1 MKSKFASLQTAVRQT
16 IEESVGYR
24 KLAAHVVGM
33 DILNDDH
40 KAQVKEATSPEDV
53 FIVLA
58 DYWSFLDYE
67 YLESIVKNLC
77 DGCTK
82 TKTKMEQYVDEIKK
96 FCERRVSEVPP
107 SPFRNDTDY
116 QEKLYVKLDECD
128 NISLKRVKNLKE
140 TIASILQRRP
150 SELQLYSVQEGCIY
164 VTFLISRS
172 MGEELFEKKG
182 LTKLQQEKF
191 REAKVLLLKFKF
203 FEANFMEGTHTSL
216 GGTSVEQEPSINM
229 EMESVSM
236 EEFPRLKV
244 KEKYKDIGKATTEV
258 IHA

>member
-1 MKSKFASLQTAVRQT
+1 
-16 IEESVGYR
+16 
-24 KLAAHVVGM
+24 M

-40 KAQVKEATSPEDV
+40 KAQVKQATSPEDI

-67 YLESIVKNLC
+67 YLESIVKDLC
-77 DGCTK
+77 DCCTK

-107 SPFRNDTDY
+107 SPFRNDTEH
-116 QEKLYVKLDECD
+116 QEKLYVKLNECD
-128 NISLKRVKNLKE
+128 NTSLKRVKNLKE

-150 SELQLYSVQEGCIY
+150 SELQLYSIQEGCIF

-172 MGEELFEKKG
+172 IGEEIFEKKG

-191 REAKVLLLKFKF
+191 REAKVLSLKFKF
-203 FEANFMEGTHTSL
+203 FEANFMEEIRRSL
-216 GGTSVEQEPSINM
+216 DGTSIEHEPSINT
-229 EMESVSM
+229 EMENVSM
-236 EEFPRLKV
+236 EDLSRLIV
-244 KEKYKDIGKATTEV
+244 EEKYKDVGKGITKV
-258 IHA
+258 IRACL